1 MTLFRLLFLAAT
13 CFLTGFSVQADI
25 RDVRVVGDGAP
36 TRITVWSDISQ
47 DAQAFLA
54 ESGGQRS
61 LILPLSGESGTRVG
75 TGTGGVDGW
84 ALSGDRLSFSLDRPL
99 VVSRVLSLPP
109 TGSEQAWRIIIDL
122 QTVSAARFA
131 SMARRDMQ
139 RLARA
144 ESDIRK
150 STMAMAAAEITP
162 SEPLRQRDRRG
173 NGHHVIVVDAGHGG
187 KDPGTQSARGLLER
201 DVTLKAALYLKELL
215 EKDPRYTVRLT
226 RDNDRFIELE
236 DRVTLA
242 RKWGADLFI
251 SLHAD
256 AAGSPDVAGA
266 SVYTISERGERRIDR
281 EADKNDWKIPIETG
295 GSKVVGSIL
304 EDLVKRET
312 KSHSAAFAEDLL
324 PELKAAGPVLR
335 GTHRNAGFYVLLAPD
350 VPAVLLEMGFLT
362 NSEDAR
368 RLQSRSG
375 RAKSME
381 AVKRGIDKFFDR
393 QEVLVASD

>member
-1 MTLFRLLFLAAT
+1 MTLFRLLFLAAA
-13 CFLTGFSVQADI
+13 CFLTGFSVRADI

-61 LILPLSGESGTRVG
+61 LILPLSGESGARVG
-75 TGTGGVDGW
+75 NGTGGIERW

-109 TGSEQAWRIIIDL
+109 TGNEQAWRIIIDL

-150 STMAMAAAEITP
+150 STMAMAAAEIAP

-173 NGHHVIVVDAGHGG
+173 NENYVIVVDAGHGG

-201 DVTLKAALYLKELL
+201 DVTLK
-215 EKDPRYTVRLT
+215 
-226 RDNDRFIELE
+226 
-236 DRVTLA
+236 
-242 RKWGADLFI
+242 
-251 SLHAD
+251 

-368 RLQSRSG
+368 RLQSESG
-375 RAKSME
+375 RAKSMQ

>member
-1 MTLFRLLFLAAT
+1 MTLFRFLFLASA
-13 CFLTGFSVQADI
+13 CFLMGFSVRADI

-75 TGTGGVDGW
+75 KGTGGVDGW

-109 TGSEQAWRIIIDL
+109 TGNEQAWRIIIDL
-122 QTVSAARFA
+122 QTVSAARFG

-150 STMAMAAAEITP
+150 STMAMAAAEIKP
-162 SEPLRQRDRRG
+162 SEPLRQRDRKG

-324 PELKAAGPVLR
+324 PELAAAGPVLR

-362 NSEDAR
+362 NSHDAR
-368 RLQSRSG
+368 RLQSESG

>member
-1 MTLFRLLFLAAT
+1 M
-13 CFLTGFSVQADI
+13 QADI

-61 LILPLSGESGTRVG
+61 LILPLSGESGARVG
-75 TGTGGVDGW
+75 TGAGGVDGW

-324 PELKAAGPVLR
+324 PELADAGPVLR

-368 RLQSRSG
+368 RLQSTSG

>member
-1 MTLFRLLFLAAT
+1 MTPFRQLFLVCA
-13 CFLTGFSVQADI
+13 CILVGFFAHADI

-47 DAQAFLA
+47 EAQAFLA

-61 LILPLSGESGTRVG
+61 LILPLSGESNAKVG
-75 TGTGGVDGW
+75 TGTGGIEGW
-84 ALSGDRLSFSLDRPL
+84 ALTGGRLSFSLDRPL

-109 TGSEQAWRIIIDL
+109 TGNERAWRIIIDL
-122 QTVSAARFA
+122 QTVSAARFG
-131 SMARRDMQ
+131 SLARRDMQ

-144 ESDIRK
+144 ESDARK
-150 STMAMAAAEITP
+150 ATIAMAAAEIAPT
-162 SEPLRQRDRRG
+162 EPLRPRDRKG
-173 NGHHVIVVDAGHGG
+173 NGKFVIVVDAGHGG
-187 KDPGTQSARGLLER
+187 KDPGTQSARGLFER
-201 DVTLKAALYLKELL
+201 DITLKAALYLKELL
-215 EKDPRYTVRLT
+215 EKDARYTVRLT
-226 RDNDRFIELE
+226 RDNDKFIELE

-242 RKWGADLFI
+242 RNWGADLFI

-266 SVYTISERGERRIDR
+266 SVYTISERGERRIDK

-324 PELKAAGPVLR
+324 PELAAAGPVLR

-362 NSEDAR
+362 NSDDAR
-368 RLQSRSG
+368 RLHSESG
-375 RAKSME
+375 RAKSMQ

-393 QEVLVASD
+393 QEILVASD

>member
-1 MTLFRLLFLAAT
+1 MTLFRLLFLAAA
-13 CFLTGFSVQADI
+13 CFLTGFSVRADI

-61 LILPLSGESGTRVG
+61 LILPLSGESGARVG
-75 TGTGGVDGW
+75 NGTGGVERW

-109 TGSEQAWRIIIDL
+109 TGNEQAWRIIIDL

-150 STMAMAAAEITP
+150 STMAMAAAEIAP

-173 NGHHVIVVDAGHGG
+173 NENYVIVVDAGHGG

-215 EKDPRYTVRLT
+215 QKDPRYTVRLT

-368 RLQSRSG
+368 RLQSESG
-375 RAKSME
+375 RAKSMQ

>member
-1 MTLFRLLFLAAT
+1 MSLLRLLFLTCA

-61 LILPLSGESGTRVG
+61 LILPLSGESSARVG
-75 TGTGGVDGW
+75 NGTGGVDRW

-122 QTVSAARFA
+122 QTVSAARFG

-226 RDNDRFIELE
+226 RDNDKFIELE

-368 RLQSRSG
+368 RLQSESG
-375 RAKSME
+375 RAKSMQ

>member
-1 MTLFRLLFLAAT
+1 MTLFRLLFLACA
-13 CFLTGFSVQADI
+13 CFLTGFSVRADI

-36 TRITVWSDISQ
+36 TRITIWSDISQ

-61 LILPLSGESGTRVG
+61 LILPLSGETGARVG
-75 TGTGGVDGW
+75 NGTGGVDGW
-84 ALSGDRLSFSLDRPL
+84 ALSADRLSFSLDRPL
-99 VVSRVLSLPP
+99 VVSRILSLPP

-139 RLARA
+139 RLQRP

-150 STMAMAAAEITP
+150 SAMAMAAAEIVP
-162 SEPLRQRDRRG
+162 SDPLRRRDRRG
-173 NGHHVIVVDAGHGG
+173 SDKYVIVVDAGHGG
-187 KDPGTQSARGLLER
+187 KDPGTHSARGLQER

-215 EKDPRYTVRLT
+215 QKDPRYTVRLT

-242 RKWGADLFI
+242 RNWGADLFI

-281 EADKNDWKIPIETG
+281 EADKNNWKIPIETG

-324 PELKAAGPVLR
+324 PELADAGPVLR

-362 NSEDAR
+362 NAQDAK
-368 RLQSRSG
+368 RLQSASG

-393 QEVLVASD
+393 QEVLIASD

>member
-1 MTLFRLLFLAAT
+1 MTLLRLLFLAAA
-13 CFLTGFSVQADI
+13 CFLTGFSVSADI

-47 DAQAFLA
+47 NAQAFLA

-61 LILPLSGESGTRVG
+61 LILPLSGESGARVG
-75 TGTGGVDGW
+75 NGTGGVVRW
-84 ALSGDRLSFSLDRPL
+84 ALSDDRLSFSLDRPL

-109 TGSEQAWRIIIDL
+109 TGNEQAWRIIIDL

-173 NGHHVIVVDAGHGG
+173 NENYVIVVDAGHGG
-187 KDPGTQSARGLLER
+187 KDPGTQSAHGLLER

-215 EKDPRYTVRLT
+215 QKDPRYTVRLT

-242 RKWGADLFI
+242 RNWGADLFI

-362 NSEDAR
+362 NVEDAR
-368 RLQSRSG
+368 RLQSASG
-375 RAKSME
+375 RAKSMQ
-381 AVKRGIDKFFDR
+381 AVKRGIDNFFDR

>member
-1 MTLFRLLFLAAT
+1 MTLFRLLFLAAA
-13 CFLTGFSVQADI
+13 CFLTGFSVRADI

-61 LILPLSGESGTRVG
+61 LILPLSGESSARVG
-75 TGTGGVDGW
+75 NGTGGVDRW

-122 QTVSAARFA
+122 QTVSAARFG

-201 DVTLKAALYLKELL
+201 DVTLRAALYLKELL

-226 RDNDRFIELE
+226 RDNDKFIELE

-324 PELKAAGPVLR
+324 PELAAAGPVLR

-362 NSEDAR
+362 NSQDAK
-368 RLQSRSG
+368 RLQSESG

>member
-1 MTLFRLLFLAAT
+1 M
-13 CFLTGFSVQADI
+13 GFFAHADI

-47 DAQAFLA
+47 EAQAFLA

-61 LILPLSGESGTRVG
+61 LILPLSGESSSKVG
-75 TGTGGVDGW
+75 TGTGGIEGW
-84 ALSGDRLSFSLDRPL
+84 ALAGDRLSFSLDRPL

-122 QTVSAARFA
+122 QTVSAARFG
-131 SMARRDMQ
+131 SLARRDMQ

-144 ESDIRK
+144 ESDARK
-150 STMAMAAAEITP
+150 ATIAIAAAEITP
-162 SEPLRQRDRRG
+162 TEPLRSRDRRG
-173 NGHHVIVVDAGHGG
+173 NGKYVIVVDAGHGG
-187 KDPGTQSARGLLER
+187 KDPGTQSAKGLLER
-201 DVTLKAALYLKELL
+201 DITLKAALYLKELL
-215 EKDPRYTVRLT
+215 GKDARYSVRLT
-226 RDNDRFIELE
+226 RDSDTFIELE

-242 RKWGADLFI
+242 RNWDADLFI
-251 SLHAD
+251 SIHAD

-266 SVYTISERGERRIDR
+266 SVYTISERGERRIDK

-324 PELKAAGPVLR
+324 PELSAAGPVLR

-362 NSEDAR
+362 NAEDAR
-368 RLQSRSG
+368 RLQSESG
-375 RAKSME
+375 RAKSMQ

-393 QEVLVASD
+393 QEILVASD

>member
-61 LILPLSGESGTRVG
+61 LILPLSGESRARVG
-75 TGTGGVDGW
+75 NGTGGVDGW

-99 VVSRVLSLPP
+99 AVSRVLSLPP

-122 QTVSAARFA
+122 QTVSAARFG

-324 PELKAAGPVLR
+324 PELAAAGPVLR

-362 NSEDAR
+362 NAQDAK
-368 RLQSRSG
+368 RLQSESG

>member
-1 MTLFRLLFLAAT
+1 MTLFRPLILLFA
-13 CFLTGFSVQADI
+13 CIVFGFYAGADVS
-25 RDVRVVGDGAP
+25 DVRVIGDGAP

-54 ESGGQRS
+54 ESGGERS
-61 LILPLSGESGTRVG
+61 LVLPLQGETQSRAGKG
-75 TGTGGVDGW
+75 MGGVASW
-84 ALSGDRLSFSLDRPL
+84 ALSGGRLSFLLDRPL

-109 TGSEQAWRIIIDL
+109 TGREQSWRIIIDL
-122 QTVSAARFA
+122 ETVSTARFA
-131 SMARRDMQ
+131 SIAKRDMQ

-144 ESDIRK
+144 ESDARK
-150 STMAMAAAEITP
+150 ASITMASAEVAPT
-162 SEPLRQRDRRG
+162 EPLSPRNRK
-173 NGHHVIVVDAGHGG
+173 GHGQYVIVVDAGHGG
-187 KDPGTQSARGLLER
+187 KDPGTQSAKGLLER
-201 DVTLKAALYLKELL
+201 DVTLKAALYLKEIL

-226 RDNDRFIELE
+226 RDDDRFIELE

-256 AAGSPDVAGA
+256 AAGSADVSGA
-266 SVYTISERGERRIDR
+266 SVYTISERGERRIDK
-281 EADKNDWKIPIETG
+281 EADKNDWKIPIETS

-335 GTHRNAGFYVLLAPD
+335 STHRNAGFYVLLAPD

-362 NSEDAR
+362 NADDAK
-368 RLQSRSG
+368 RLQSSSG
-375 RAKSME
+375 REKSMQ

>member
-1 MTLFRLLFLAAT
+1 MSLLRLLFLACA

-61 LILPLSGESGTRVG
+61 LILPLSGEAGARVG

-122 QTVSAARFA
+122 QTVSAARFG

-226 RDNDRFIELE
+226 RDNDKFIELE

-324 PELKAAGPVLR
+324 PELAAAGPVLR

-362 NSEDAR
+362 NSQDAN
-368 RLQSRSG
+368 RLQSESG